1 MNIFVRIL
9 VSVFVLIALS
19 PAAYATCKITQ
30 GPIELPEMTLSTTV
44 SAGNDLPVGGELFS
58 VVGGVYVDKA
68 ARVECTTTGQFYSGF
83 KVSNIRYGIASVQPG
98 TNENQLVYN
107 TMLPGVGIHTAKNK
121 TWADCSSTTI
131 CYWPQVGLMRVAGY
145 RFVKTGPI
153 TPGVIDLST
162 IPISRHTT
170 GQVGAMVEYGGV
182 RLKGTLR
189 VTVPTCVI
197 QPADKKV
204 NLGTFDI
211 NSDFSGTDNATAW
224 VNTGGIVLNCPAVSG
239 RQVSTIEWN
248 DRDGYTKVP
257 ARTANTYTIAFSR
270 TSNTI
275 ADAARGIIAIDS
287 ASAGTASGV
296 GIQLSSKP
304 GTAGIINLDSA
315 HVANL
320 PLNSAKTVTF
330 PLYARYIKTGN
341 KITAGRA
348 DGRLTFTVSYK

>member
-9 VSVFVLIALS
+9 VSVFVLMAVS
-19 PAAYATCKITQ
+19 SAAYATCSITQ
-30 GPIELPEMTLSTTV
+30 GSGLLPEMTLSTTV
-44 SAGNDLPVGGELFS
+44 SAGNDLPVGGVLFDVQPGQYS
-58 VVGGVYVDKA
+58 WFGPNGYLAVI
-68 ARVECTTTGQFYSGF
+68 CTTTADYYLGR
-83 KVSNIRYGIASVQPG
+83 KVLNIRYGIASVQPG
-98 TNENQLVYN
+98 TNGRTQVYN
-107 TMLPGVGIHTAKNK
+107 TSLSGVGVRTARGYANR
-121 TWADCSSTTI
+121 TLNCSPTNACAIGPEDGDVSGGKLKLT
-131 CYWPQVGLMRVAGY
+131 GY
-145 RFVKTGPI
+145 TFIKTGPI

-162 IPISRHTT
+162 IPISRGVF
-170 GQVGAMVEYGGV
+170 GQLGAMMEFGGV

-189 VTVPTCVI
+189 ITVPTCTI
-197 QPADKKV
+197 QQADKKV

-239 RQVSTIEWN
+239 RQVSTIEWD
-248 DRDGYTKVP
+248 DRDGYTKLP

-320 PLNSAKTVTF
+320 PL
-330 PLYARYIKTGN
+330 
-341 KITAGRA
+341 
-348 DGRLTFTVSYK
+348 